1 MTADPYGERVRALF
15 SSAAHA
21 GSVAGGLEAY
31 VEDQGVRVELTARV
45 DDGTLGE
52 LRFRAWGCPH
62 LLAAAEAFCEAF
74 EGRKLGELDAFQ
86 AVEIMQTLPVPR
98 EKMGRILV
106 LEDAVRSLGAC
117 GRDQPDQGK
126 D

>member
-1 MTADPYGERVRALF
+1 MTADPYSERVRALF
-15 SSAAHA
+15 ANPLHA
-21 GSVAGGLEAY
+21 GRVGNGLEAY
-31 VEDQGVRVELTARV
+31 VEDQGVRVELTARLEDSV
-45 DDGTLGE
+45 LGE

-62 LLAAAEAFCEAF
+62 FLAAAEAFCDEY
-74 EGRKLGELDAFQ
+74 EGRELSELEAFQ

-106 LEDAVRSLGAC
+106 LEDAVRSLRAC

>member
-1 MTADPYGERVRALF
+1 MNDVPVADPYGARVRALF
-15 SSAAHA
+15 ESCAHA
-21 GSVAGGLEAY
+21 GRIEGGVEASAA
-31 VEDQGVRVELTARV
+31 EQGVRVELTADV
-45 DDGTLGE
+45 SDDVVRA

-62 LLAAAEAFCEAF
+62 LLAAAEWFCGEF
-74 EGRKLGELDAFQ
+74 EGRELAELEGFE

-117 GRDQPDQGK
+117 GRN
-126 D
+126 